1 MFTLSVLFKDRIF
14 FIYVD
19 IFTLAIMR
27 KNAVPG
33 LLAAL
38 DFDNFKNKILQS
50 CVRI

>member
-1 MFTLSVLFKDRIF
+1 
-14 FIYVD
+14 
-19 IFTLAIMR
+19 MR